1 MAPVIEIEQLTK
13 RYGQVAA
20 IDGLD
25 LTIDEGE
32 VFGYLGPN
40 GAGKSTTI
48 AVLLGLTGLFG
59 LAILPRLA
67 MGHGGGSM
75 VGQPAPDFTLPV
87 AANGDDGARMQLA
100 ELKGR
105 PVIIDFWATWCGPC
119 AMQAPI
125 LDRLARKY
133 EGRGLVV
140 LGVNID
146 DPPALAK
153 EYARKKGL
161 SYPILI
167 DANDQAAALY
177 GVSKLPSLIV
187 IDRKG
192 NVSSF
197 MTGLVD
203 EPSLDEVIAA
213 AM

>member
-1 MAPVIEIEQLTK
+1 MAVPEFYSGKVL
-13 RYGQVAA
+13 YPA
-20 IDGLD
+20 IG
-25 LTIDEGE
+25 
-32 VFGYLGPN
+32 
-40 GAGKSTTI
+40 
-48 AVLLGLTGLFG
+48 VLIGLTTLFG
-59 LAILPRLA
+59 LAILPRLTR
-67 MGHGGGSM
+67 GSHGM
-75 VGQPAPDFTLPV
+75 VGKPAPDFTLPV
-87 AANGDDGARMQLA
+87 AANGDAGARMQLQ

-105 PVIIDFWATWCGPC
+105 PVVIDFWASWCGPC

-153 EYARKKGL
+153 EYARRKGL
-161 SYPILI
+161 SYPILM
-167 DANDQAAALY
+167 DSNNEAGPMY

-187 IDRKG
+187 IDRQG

>member
-1 MAPVIEIEQLTK
+1 MAVPEF
-13 RYGQVAA
+13 YS
-20 IDGLD
+20 
-25 LTIDEGE
+25 
-32 VFGYLGPN
+32 
-40 GAGKSTTI
+40 GKVLYPAI
-48 AVLLGLTGLFG
+48 AVLIGLSALFG
-59 LAILPRLA
+59 LAILPRLNLS
-67 MGHGGGSM
+67 GGM
-75 VGQPAPDFTLPV
+75 VGKPAPDFTLPV
-87 AANGDDGARMQLA
+87 AANGDAGARMQLA

-105 PVIIDFWATWCGPC
+105 PVVIDFWASWCGPC
-119 AMQAPI
+119 AVQAPI

-146 DPPALAK
+146 DPPAIAK

-161 SYPILI
+161 SYPILT
-167 DANDQAAALY
+167 DDGDQAAASY

-187 IDRKG
+187 VDRQG

>member
-1 MAPVIEIEQLTK
+1 MAVPEF
-13 RYGQVAA
+13 YS
-20 IDGLD
+20 
-25 LTIDEGE
+25 
-32 VFGYLGPN
+32 
-40 GAGKSTTI
+40 GKVLYPAI
-48 AVLLGLTGLFG
+48 AVLIGLTSLFG
-59 LAILPRLA
+59 LAILPRL
-67 MGHGGGSM
+67 GLGGGM
-75 VGQPAPDFTLPV
+75 VGKPAPDFTLAV
-87 AANGDDGARMQLA
+87 AANGDAGARMQLA

-105 PVIIDFWATWCGPC
+105 PVVIDFWASWCGPC
-119 AMQAPI
+119 AVQAPI

-146 DPPALAK
+146 DPPAIAK
-153 EYARKKGL
+153 EYARRKGL
-161 SYPILI
+161 SYPILV
-167 DANDQAAALY
+167 DPNDQAAAMY

-187 IDRKG
+187 VDRQG